1 MFKLARRS
9 NNSLQPKMPRE
20 RKSAKN
26 KQSAIAVD
34 HLDGSEPPV
43 VKAPK
48 KRRGSA
54 ANSGAMRGNANQ
66 NQNGDSMM
74 VPPPQPLGSG
84 YGDTLYASNP
94 FDDTPPMCPPIP
106 PVGNAHPVGMPPQM
120 GGPMSQHGPPNAGPM
135 MNPNGPGGMMPGNA
149 RMMGGGGGP
158 RGMSPGMGPKPPGM
172 MGGGPP
178 PPMPGGG
185 RSYPPE
191 QSMVFNAANP
201 NAPPIYQCGFCRK
214 EIHDNDQ
221 AILCESGCNFWYHR
235 ICVGISERAFILL
248 TQEVYAEWV
257 CDNCNNS
264 KNIPLIKFK
273 S

>member
-1 MFKLARRS
+1 
-9 NNSLQPKMPRE
+9 MPRE

-26 KQSAIAVD
+26 KQSAVAVD
-34 HLDGSEPPV
+34 HHLDGSEPPV

-54 ANSGAMRGNANQ
+54 ANSGAGMRGNQ

-106 PVGNAHPVGMPPQM
+106 QGGNPHPVGMPPQM
-120 GGPMSQHGPPNAGPM
+120 GGPMSQHGPPGPM
-135 MNPNGPGGMMPGNA
+135 MNPNGPGGMMSGPGNA
-149 RMMGGGGGP
+149 RMMSGGGGP
-158 RGMSPGMGPKPPGM
+158 RGMSPGMAIGPKPPGM
-172 MGGGPP
+172 LGGGPP
-178 PPMPGGG
+178 SGPPMPGG
-185 RSYPPE
+185 RSYPSE

-201 NAPPIYQCGFCRK
+201 NAPPTYQCGFCRK

-235 ICVGISERAFILL
+235 ICVGISERAFLLL
-248 TQEVYAEWV
+248 TQEVYAEW
-257 CDNCNNS
+257 
-264 KNIPLIKFK
+264 NIPLIKFK